1 MIIIANRGACPR
13 RAIELIGHTTKDGET
28 TVGRFGS
35 GTAYAVALALRQGL
49 TITIS
54 SHDEDGP
61 YEVQPYIKEVTVGD
75 AKARQV
81 MWRYRRG
88 SSLFRSWWDTAA
100 KALSRAWS
108 VPTSFSVELG
118 HKDWHG
124 AFPVVR
130 EFVSNARDADPDFEV
145 WLTDEHVE
153 TFLAKCL
160 MTGAKAVTVVRIEN
174 PLDNADAPE
183 AYIENW
189 SDNFRWTPHHNGDDC
204 GEVYRDGLTAIYRK
218 SEPSPLK
225 LFVRGVRCPWPGP
238 APVSLYDY
246 SLALDLT
253 EARTIK
259 SEGSAA
265 TAMTFLWAKAP
276 RELLGEMLRRMPEL
290 KGGCWEAESCNEY
303 VQSYEAK
310 KPMAVAWRD
319 VHGDAPVAG
328 PSDPPVPGAVVV
340 MQPMR
345 DLLARNGVPTAQSRA
360 AVVEVFE
367 RGTGRKLEP
376 EIVVPRVAEQ
386 MAVVL
391 DMSEAHRLLWLLE
404 QYEPK
409 EGDPITFDALRQRLR
424 DAGARPM
431 AYEPPPAND
440 EEPENDAPTDPLI
453 VREDDIPF

>member
-1 MIIIANRGACPR
+1 MILIANRGACPR

-49 TITIS
+49 IVTIS

-81 MWRYRRG
+81 VWRYRRG

-130 EFVSNARDADPDFEV
+130 EFVSNARDADPEHFCV
-145 WLTDEHVE
+145 WLVPDHLEKYYE
-153 TFLAKCL
+153 LA
-160 MTGAKAVTVVRIEN
+160 MAEGVKAVTIIRIEN

-189 SDNFRWTPHHNGDDC
+189 SDNFRWEPHHNGDDC
-204 GEVYRDGLTAIYRK
+204 DQVYRDGLAAIYRK
-218 SEPSPLK
+218 PKPSPLK

-238 APVSLYDY
+238 EPVSMYDY
-246 SLALDLT
+246 SLGLDLS

-265 TAMTFLWAKAP
+265 MSMTILWSCAP
-276 RELLGEMLRRMPEL
+276 RELLAEMLRRLPEHEA
-290 KGGCWEAESCNEY
+290 CWEMEHCNEY
-303 VQSYEAK
+303 VQTYEAS
-310 KPMAVAWRD
+310 KPIAIAWRD
-319 VHGDAPVAG
+319 AHGDAPVAG
-328 PSDPPVPGAVVV
+328 PSDPKVPGAIVV

-345 DLLARNGVPTAQSRA
+345 DLLARNGVPTAASRCA
-360 AVVEVFE
+360 TVQASE
-367 RGTGRKLEP
+367 RGTGRQLEP
-376 EIVVPRVAEQ
+376 EIIVPRVTDQ
-386 MAVVL
+386 VAVAL
-391 DMSEAHRLLWLLE
+391 EMSEAHRLLWLLE
-404 QYEPK
+404 QYEPRD
-409 EGDPITFDALRQRLR
+409 GDPITFDGLMQSLR

-431 AYEPPPAND
+431 AYNPPEPD
-440 EEPENDAPTDPLI
+440 EPEPTDPNI
-453 VREDDIPF
+453 VYEEPPF